1 MKRCLSVAVC
11 IAIIVMLA
19 VLFGSGNGL
28 FAQTPPAAS
37 DHRQSAPTTP
47 FTDGGD
53 TQLAEARSMI
63 LNRNFADA
71 EAVLHTYV
79 GQHPN
84 SATAHSLLG
93 LVDYEQNRPA
103 DSLGEFTRSAQLS
116 PPRASELVIV
126 ALDYVKLKD
135 LANAD
140 KWMMVAVQKDPRS
153 AGAWR
158 YLGGIKYSENR
169 FAEAIDAYRH
179 CLQLQPE
186 DVPSE
191 DGIGRS
197 LEGLSKDEDAITAY
211 SQALAWQQQSGR
223 KYAQPLLHLGALLAR
238 KGHADQAVELL
249 RQAEAID
256 PKDTDVHQALGEAYT
271 QLKQWPQAQTELE
284 SAVAESPRNS
294 HLHWLLAAVYRHEG
308 RTEEARR
315 EQELFTSLV
324 GSHSNDKAQ

>member
-1 MKRCLSVAVC
+1 MCFATAL
-11 IAIIVMLA
+11 ILA
-19 VLFGSGNGL
+19 ALFGIGNGL
-28 FAQTPPAAS
+28 FAQTSPAAS
-37 DHRQSAPTTP
+37 DHLNSTSPNALPVEAA
-47 FTDGGD
+47 D

-63 LNRNFADA
+63 RNRNFADA
-71 EAVLHTYV
+71 QTVLGTYL
-79 GQHPN
+79 GQHPD
-84 SATAHSLLG
+84 SATAHMLLG

-103 DSLGEFTRSAQLS
+103 DSLREFTRSAQLS

-135 LANAD
+135 LASAD
-140 KWMMVAVQKDPRS
+140 KWMTVAVRKDPRS

-197 LEGLSKDEDAITAY
+197 LEGLGKDEDAMAAY
-211 SQALAWQQQSGR
+211 RQALAWQQHNSR
-223 KYAQPLLHLGALLAR
+223 RYAQPLLHLGALLAR
-238 KGHADQAVELL
+238 QGRADQAVELL
-249 RQAEAID
+249 RQAEALR
-256 PKDTDVHQALGEAYT
+256 PTDTDVHQALGEAYT

-308 RTEEARR
+308 RADAARR
-315 EQELFTSLV
+315 EQELFASLV

>member
-1 MKRCLSVAVC
+1 
-11 IAIIVMLA
+11 
-19 VLFGSGNGL
+19 
-28 FAQTPPAAS
+28 
-37 DHRQSAPTTP
+37 
-47 FTDGGD
+47 
-53 TQLAEARSMI
+53 MI
-63 LNRNFADA
+63 RDRNFADA
-71 EAVLHTYV
+71 ETVLHTYL
-79 GQHPN
+79 GQHPD
-84 SATAHSLLG
+84 SATAHMLLG
-93 LVDYEQNRPA
+93 LIDYELNHPA
-103 DSLGEFTRSAQLS
+103 DSLGEFTLSAQLS

-140 KWMMVAVQKDPRS
+140 KWMTVAVRKDPRS

-197 LEGLSKDEDAITAY
+197 LEGLGKDEEAIAAY
-211 SQALAWQQQSGR
+211 RQALEWQQHNSR
-223 KYAQPLLHLGALLAR
+223 KYAQPLLHLGTLLAR

-249 RQAEAID
+249 RQAEALE
-256 PKDTDVHQALGEAYT
+256 PKETEVHQAMGEAYT

-284 SAVAESPRNS
+284 SAVAQSPRNS

-308 RTEEARR
+308 RTDEARR
-315 EQELFTSLV
+315 EQSLFASLV